1 MMQTIMGYLRKT
13 LCETRT
19 HISTTFDKM
28 KEKIIKT
35 RKTRGANAHT
45 QVDG

>member
-1 MMQTIMGYLRKT
+1 MGYLRKT
-13 LCETRT
+13 VYQTRT
-19 HISTTFDKM
+19 HTSTTFDKM

-35 RKTRGANAHT
+35 QKTRRANARN